1 MARFCIMLMLATC
14 GCFANAETV
23 TVRYHIVNE
32 RQEPVS
38 GAQIKTTTER
48 YESNLSW
55 TAKIKRTSITEV
67 SDTNGMAIARFDCH
81 SGDFNVYVSADG
93 YYPEKLLSQ
102 SFSPDYDIR
111 QRKYHFPTKEKTI
124 KVTLMEVRAPIEM
137 RKSDAA
143 DFWKIPGKTGHYEF
157 DLEEC
162 DWVYPLGKGKT
173 SDIAIC
179 CNILTNGPNYCLSGT
194 FEFVNGGAYPLPKR
208 KSSSMLSDYSAS
220 TNEVYVK
227 CFPFTYWNKSDG
239 DYSYSPPL
247 GEKDY
252 LVFRVREKRDA
263 QGRLISANYGK
274 IYGPIRT
281 SGVFQVGQSFFN
293 PTPNDTN
300 LEAK

>member
-1 MARFCIMLMLATC
+1 MKKIILVYSLLQLTALT
-14 GCFANAETV
+14 AETV

-48 YESNLSW
+48 YESTLSW

-67 SDTNGMAIARFDCH
+67 SDKDGMASARFDCH

-93 YYPEKLLSQ
+93 YYPEKLLNQ
-102 SFSPDYDIR
+102 SFLPDYDIR
-111 QRKYHFPTKEKTI
+111 KGKYKFTKKEKTI
-124 KVTLMEVRAPIEM
+124 GITLMEVRNPIEL

-143 DFWKIPGKTGHYEF
+143 DIWKIPAKIGRYEF
-157 DLEEC
+157 DLEKC
-162 DWVYPLGKGKT
+162 DWVEPLGKGKT
-173 SDIAIC
+173 PDVAIC
-179 CNILTNGPNYCLSGT
+179 YDTLTNGPNYYLLGAL
-194 FEFVNGGAYPLPKR
+194 EFVNGGAYLLAKR

-227 CFPFTYWNKSDG
+227 CFPFKYWSKSDG

-274 IYGPIRT
+274 IYGPIRA